1 MRTLIALVV
10 LVLALAYVVWNKTST
25 NAEDQPPTQAPHDS
39 SIGITTF
46 GVTSAEAVSP
56 ADPGS
61 KAVAAV
67 SESTDSNVNVA
78 PPATDKVVVH
88 EPIQPR
94 LQPEI
99 VTEADIPAVTEAG
112 GAIEYVV
119 REDDTMYRIILNHY
133 GTYSEDILQAIS
145 DANNLSDPSD
155 IGIGDKVTLPV
166 IEGVDAPKR
175 R

>member
-10 LVLALAYVVWNKTST
+10 LVVALAYAVVYKTS
-25 NAEDQPPTQAPHDS
+25 NNDEDQPPTQLPHDS
-39 SIGITTF
+39 SIGIMTL
-46 GVTSAEAVSP
+46 GVTIAAAASP
-56 ADPGS
+56 ADPES

-67 SESTDSNVNVA
+67 SESTNAVGYAD
-78 PPATDKVVVH
+78 PPAPATKDIVVH
-88 EPIQPR
+88 EPM
-94 LQPEI
+94 QPEA
-99 VTEADIPAVTEAG
+99 VTEADVVAVTEAG

-133 GTYSEDILQAIS
+133 GTYSEDILQSIS

-166 IEGVDAPKR
+166 IEGVGAPKR

>member
-10 LVLALAYVVWNKTST
+10 LVVALAYAVVYKTS
-25 NAEDQPPTQAPHDS
+25 NNDEDQPPTQLPHDS
-39 SIGITTF
+39 SIGIMTL
-46 GVTSAEAVSP
+46 GVTSAEAASP
-56 ADPGS
+56 ADPES
-61 KAVAAV
+61 RAVAAV
-67 SESTDSNVNVA
+67 SESTNADVNVA
-78 PPATDKVVVH
+78 PPATKDVAVH
-88 EPIQPR
+88 EPMP
-94 LQPEI
+94 PEA
-99 VTEADIPAVTEAG
+99 VTEADVVAVTEAG

-133 GTYSEDILQAIS
+133 GTYSEDILQSIS

-166 IEGVDAPKR
+166 IEGVGAPKR

>member
-10 LVLALAYVVWNKTST
+10 LVVALAYAVVYKTS
-25 NAEDQPPTQAPHDS
+25 NNDEDQPPTQLPHDS
-39 SIGITTF
+39 SIGIMTL
-46 GVTSAEAVSP
+46 GVTSAEAASP
-56 ADPGS
+56 ADPES

-67 SESTDSNVNVA
+67 SESTNSDVNVA
-78 PPATDKVVVH
+78 PAATKDVAVH
-88 EPIQPR
+88 EPMP
-94 LQPEI
+94 PEA
-99 VTEADIPAVTEAG
+99 VTEADVVAVTEAG

-133 GTYSEDILQAIS
+133 GTYSEDILQSIS

-166 IEGVDAPKR
+166 IEGVGAPKR

>member
-10 LVLALAYVVWNKTST
+10 LVVALAYAVVYKTS
-25 NAEDQPPTQAPHDS
+25 NNDEDQPPTQLSHDS
-39 SIGITTF
+39 SIGIMTL
-46 GVTSAEAVSP
+46 GVTSAEAASP
-56 ADPGS
+56 ADPES

-67 SESTDSNVNVA
+67 SESTNAVGYAD
-78 PPATDKVVVH
+78 PPATKDIVVH
-88 EPIQPR
+88 EPM
-94 LQPEI
+94 QPEA
-99 VTEADIPAVTEAG
+99 VTKADVVAVTEAG
-112 GAIEYVV
+112 GAIDYVV

-133 GTYSEDILQAIS
+133 GTYSEDILQSIS

-166 IEGVDAPKR
+166 IEGVGAPKR

>member
-10 LVLALAYVVWNKTST
+10 LVIALAYAVVYKTSP

-39 SIGITTF
+39 SIGIMTF
-46 GVTSAEAVSP
+46 GVTSAEAASP
-56 ADPGS
+56 TDPES

-67 SESTDSNVNVA
+67 SESTDSDVNVA
-78 PPATDKVVVH
+78 PPATKDVTVP
-88 EPIQPR
+88 EPMQPT
-94 LQPEI
+94 LQPE
-99 VTEADIPAVTEAG
+99 AVTEAG

-133 GTYSEDILQAIS
+133 GTYSEDILRAIS
-145 DANNLSDPSD
+145 TANNLSDPSMV
-155 IGIGDKVTLPV
+155 GIGDKVTLPV
-166 IEGVDAPKR
+166 IEGVGDPKR